1 MNPPGR
7 FLEKNSNGDWEDVT
21 DSMGRGKAS
30 QALRDAVKE
39 YEDERYHSDN
49 ILFGGGDN
57 SLFGGFSP
65 PSLASDMH
73 DAGASDHETSTP
85 ITPQTNDILMGRG
98 GTSIL
103 SL

>member
-1 MNPPGR
+1 MVDFHLLN
-7 FLEKNSNGDWEDVT
+7 E
-21 DSMGRGKAS
+21 RGGPKLLKLIIRGA
-30 QALRDAVKE
+30 
-39 YEDERYHSDN
+39 EDERYHSDN
-49 ILFGGGDN
+49 ILLGGGDN

-85 ITPQTNDILMGRG
+85 ITPQKNDILMGRG